1 MEIEYQHI
9 PPPCPLI
16 RSLSH
21 IEMSYDKA
29 SLYFDQCNEGD
40 TIFTNY
46 FTNKKGWTTFTYLQ
60 KTNGEMVEYFFEM
73 QEKDVPTNWT
83 FDVCDF
89 KFRGNIKLNI

>member
-1 MEIEYQHI
+1 MEIEYQCSDSPM

-21 IEMSYDKA
+21 VETSYDKA
-29 SLYFDQCNEGD
+29 IPYFDQCNEGD

-46 FTNKKGWTTFTYLQ
+46 FTNKRGWTTFTYLQ
-60 KTNGEMVEYFFEM
+60 KMNGEMVECFREM
-73 QEKDVPTNWT
+73 WTKDMPTNWT

-89 KFRGNIKLNI
+89 KL